1 VTTRV
6 LRCTGVLERDGAV
19 LLVASRYPNQR
30 QPLWNLPGGRPREGE
45 LLGDAL
51 VREWR
56 EETGLEIRID
66 RLLYVSESLDP
77 RGGVAYLNATF
88 AVQADGVPKLPEADA
103 HVVDLA
109 WVPRAALAQRLVVA
123 VVREPLLRWLA
134 GDERRYQAFDDAQIT
149 IEFAD
154 EP

>member
-1 VTTRV
+1 MRRV
-6 LRCTGVLERDGAV
+6 LLCSGVLEREGAL
-19 LLVASRYPNQR
+19 LLVASRYPNHPR
-30 QPLWNLPGGRPREGE
+30 PLWNLPGGRARDDE

-56 EETGLEIRID
+56 EETGLVIEVE

-77 RGGVAYLNATF
+77 RGAAAYLNATF
-88 AVQADGVPKLPEADA
+88 AVRADGEPRLPWGDA

-109 WVPRAALAQRLVVA
+109 WVERHALADRLTVD
-123 VVREPLLRWLA
+123 VVRVPLRAWLD
-134 GDERRYQAFDDAQIT
+134 GDERRHYAFDDARIT

>member
-1 VTTRV
+1 M
-6 LRCTGVLERDGAV
+6 
-19 LLVASRYPNQR
+19 
-30 QPLWNLPGGRPREGE
+30 

-88 AVQADGVPKLPEADA
+88 AVQADGEPRLPEADA

-134 GDERRYQAFDDAQIT
+134 GDERRYHAFDDAQIT